1 MKIVRPDKLRTMKQT
16 IKRIHYATAFYSE
29 TAVDSVE
36 YYEQGTD
43 APTII
48 SSNITT
54 AGSFNSAVGSR
65 NVLKIHGIV
74 DQTEGLSAD
83 SALLVQKETLA
94 VIYNGDLQ
102 STDTWDTSTVAGWY
116 LSTEGGESLASV
128 TASEHHSGTQSL
140 RLHVDDE
147 DNYVKAGV
155 SDALDVP
162 NIIRLTPEGL
172 YTFSF
177 WHKSTEE
184 GVLNLVLTMQQANG
198 DTVYLQADGT
208 WGETPNI
215 AISTSDTWTKY
226 TINFEAQDRVRL
238 MQSPLMDLYLQ
249 TGNGSAGIDY
259 FLDDVTL
266 EPQVTNN
273 ADLAYFDRFIL
284 HRGEV
289 TKVEKDEDAP
299 STTITIDD
307 AIVVAASTPYGG
319 LNLDYPV
326 TIEGLINA
334 IATSVITNGSA
345 VYPDNLP
352 NLDYS
357 LESDAFA
364 NIQNYMVR
372 DFIADI
378 AEATGSTARITPQN
392 QLEFTPLSMDPV
404 DTLDHS
410 TLSKLKVIATTGRVN
425 QLSLSRQPQDDNIVE
440 TNEVSAVADG
450 LTTYRIV
457 NNWIMDPNRAAFIVN
472 LFNDVYD
479 GIEYYTGRA
488 ETIGLCAYDVGDV
501 IVMDNGGD
509 EYNMFINEI
518 DLVLEGGSIKE
529 TLVSVPFDDGTTN
542 QQTAGNVLT
551 TLYNT
556 KIQVD
561 HQNNSITSLVA
572 EYTSF
577 ANETTSQFTQVLQTL
592 ENITSTIQS
601 TGGGNLIQNSVG
613 FSREGTAL
621 SHWIESGTG
630 TLSSQD
636 APSSLAYGAVSGHSI
651 MLTGSSKKIS
661 QRVPVTLGG
670 EYSFSVYASKTT
682 AGNAHI
688 RLSNSVDSY
697 EFDLLSGQI
706 YTWTFFYTEGII
718 ASDVYFDIEIESD
731 GASAFY
737 ITDPMLV
744 TGVYRQVWSQF
755 NGEILNTSVQ
765 IDTRGIRVYSDE
777 NVGSYTMMTPSEFA
791 SYDSNNEVAFR
802 ANNDTI
808 EMNNMLVNGDTYY
821 QNSRVFIRQD
831 SDGLSYYI
839 RDPA

>member
-29 TAVDSVE
+29 TSLDSVE
-36 YYEQGTD
+36 YYEQGID

-74 DQTEGLSAD
+74 ENKEGLSAD

-116 LSTEGGESLASV
+116 LKNEGGSSYAA
-128 TASEHHSGTQSL
+128 TTTSEHHSGTKSL
-140 RLHVDDE
+140 QLHVDED
-147 DNYVKAGV
+147 DNYVSAGV

-184 GVLNLVLTMQQANG
+184 GVLNLVLTMQKANG

-215 AISTSDTWTKY
+215 AISTSDVWTKY

-259 FLDDVTL
+259 FLDDVAL
-266 EPQVTNN
+266 EPQVSNN

-307 AIVVAASTPYGG
+307 ALVVAASTPYGG

-334 IATSVITNGSA
+334 IATSIITNGSA

-357 LESDAFA
+357 LASDAFA

-392 QLEFTPLSMDPV
+392 QLEFTPISMNPV

-440 TNEVSAVADG
+440 TNETSAVADG

-501 IVMDNGGD
+501 IVMDNGSD
-509 EYNMFINEI
+509 QYNMFINEI
-518 DLVLEGGSIKE
+518 DLVMEGGSIKE

-613 FSREGTAL
+613 FSREGTSL

-630 TLSSQD
+630 ALSSQD

-651 MLTGSSKKIS
+651 MVTGASKKIS

-688 RLSNSVDSY
+688 RLSNSVDNY
-697 EFDLLSGQI
+697 EFDMLSGQI

>member
-1 MKIVRPDKLRTMKQT
+1 MKTVRPDKLRTMKQT

-29 TAVDSVE
+29 TNIDSVE

-74 DQTEGLSAD
+74 EDKEGLSAD
-83 SALLVQKETLA
+83 SALLVQKETFE
-94 VIYNGDLQ
+94 VIYNGNLE
-102 STDTWDTSTVAGWY
+102 SIDTWPTSTVSGWY
-116 LSTEGGESLASV
+116 LGTEGGESLASI
-128 TASEHHSGTQSL
+128 TASEHHSGTKSL
-140 RLHVDDE
+140 RLHVDAD
-147 DNYVKAGV
+147 DNYVTAGV
-155 SDALDVP
+155 SNANDSP
-162 NIIRLTPEGL
+162 NMIRLTPEGL

-177 WHKSTEE
+177 WHKSTAD
-184 GVLNLVLTMQQANG
+184 GVLTLVLTMQQADG
-198 DTVYLQADGT
+198 TVVYLQADGT
-208 WGETPNI
+208 WDETPNI
-215 AISTSDTWTKY
+215 AISTSTTWTQY

-238 MQSPLMDLYLQ
+238 MQSPVMDLYLQ
-249 TGNGSAGIDY
+249 TGNGSADIDY
-259 FLDDVTL
+259 YLDDLVL
-266 EPQVTNN
+266 APQVSNN

-307 AIVVAASTPYGG
+307 ALVVAASTPYGG
-319 LNLDYPV
+319 LNLVYPI
-326 TIEGLINA
+326 TIEGLIEEV
-334 IATSVITNGSA
+334 ATSIITNGSA
-345 VYPDNLP
+345 VYDPTLP

-357 LESDAFA
+357 LPSDAFA
-364 NIQNYMVR
+364 NINNYMVR

-378 AEATGSTARITPQN
+378 AEATGSTARITPEN
-392 QLEFTPLSMDPV
+392 QLQFTPIDMNPV

-410 TLSKLKVIATTGRVN
+410 TLSKLKVIASTGIVN
-425 QLSLSRQPQDDNIVE
+425 QLSLSRQPQDDNIVVTDE
-440 TNEVSAVADG
+440 TSALADG

-457 NNWIMDPNRAAFIVN
+457 NNWIMDPDRNAFIEN
-472 LFNDVYD
+472 LFEDIYD
-479 GIEYYTGRA
+479 GVVYYTGQA
-488 ETIGLCAYDVGDV
+488 TTIGLCVYDVGDV
-501 IVMDNGGD
+501 ITMDNGGD
-509 EYNMFINEI
+509 EYDMFINEI
-518 DLVLEGGSIKE
+518 GIVMEGGSIKE

-613 FSREGTAL
+613 FSREGNAL
-621 SHWIESGTG
+621 SHWTETGVG
-630 TLSSQD
+630 TLEEQD

-651 MLTGSSKKIS
+651 MIAGSSKKIS
-661 QRVPVTLGG
+661 QRIPVTLGG
-670 EYSFSVYASKTT
+670 TYSFSVYASKTT
-682 AGNAHI
+682 TGNAHI
-688 RLSNSVDSY
+688 RLKNSVDNY
-697 EFDLLSGQI
+697 EFDMLSGQI
-706 YTWTFFYTEGII
+706 YTWTFFYTEAII
-718 ASDVYFDIEIESD
+718 SNDVYFDLEIESD

-808 EMNNMLVNGDTYY
+808 EMNNMTVNGDTYY
-821 QNSRVFIRQD
+821 PSSRVFIRQD

-839 RDPA
+839 RDPV